1 MRNLIILLSIF
12 FFTLSSFGQD
22 TNLTE
27 EQVYFI
33 ENSDRVD
40 TVEAYVTYVGGE
52 EEPMVVIYGDD
63 VRVLFTL
70 EQTQKINNQYRMVE
84 LLEEV
89 ISKYGLESD
98 IDVGIINSME
108 EEIYLLRDQL
118 KISESRIENKDMI
131 ISSLEKTIAK
141 MEEQNRVNEEINKNL
156 EEQRDN
162 WEKEAKK
169 QKRQKIFVAIGG
181 GILVVLVLIASL

>member
-1 MRNLIILLSIF
+1 MRNLILILSIF
-12 FFTLSSFGQD
+12 FFTLNSFGQD

-40 TVEAYVTYVGGE
+40 TIEAYVTYVGND

-108 EEIYLLRDQL
+108 SEIYLLRDQL

-131 ISSLEKTIAK
+131 ISSLEKTIVK
-141 MEEQNRVNEEINKNL
+141 MEEQNSINDEINRNL

-181 GILVVLVLIASL
+181 GILTILMLVGSL